1 MVDLPDD
8 TKNTPSRT
16 YVRDAKAMADT
27 PADIK
32 EYPKSYVFIVDMPGL
47 KSGDIKVLVEENNVL
62 LINGER
68 KRKEEKVGPDGVL
81 TAIALENPCI

>member
-47 KSGDIKVLVEENNVL
+47 KSGDIKVQVEDDNVL
-62 LINGER
+62 LICGGR
-68 KRKEEKVGPDGVL
+68 KQFLLGVGNFSKIFESMGL
-81 TAIALENPCI
+81 SS